1 MKKTLTVIAAAL
13 AMLMLLPLA
22 SFAAKDNGALPFS
35 DVKTEQWF
43 YDNVKRIYETKLMKG
58 ISDTEF
64 DPDGTLTR
72 GMCATVLY
80 RIAGEPKVNAAGSF
94 ADVKAGEYYA
104 DAVAWAKDEGVVK
117 GKTATEFDPDGEI
130 TREEF
135 ATMLF
140 RFVDAADAELTETRD
155 GEPADAD
162 KIDEYAADAVGAL
175 YRSEIVNG
183 NENGEFDPDADITR
197 AETSAL
203 LDRFL
208 DVTKADIR
216 VTEEYGRICVR
227 ISFKGS
233 NGEGDPKSTSDVT
246 FGYIPEGLTFTEL
259 EEDENFPNYRHI
271 WMGEANDIFDTFVGI
286 NVFPSD
292 EVDPGFSAPTWEKVY
307 LTEINGMDAFAVD
320 VESEIDGRPIN
331 CRGIT
336 FGDKDI
342 SVMVF
347 GMNISQDEL
356 IRIVENIIW

>member
-22 SFAAKDNGALPFS
+22 SFAAKDGGALPFS
-35 DVKTEQWF
+35 DVKTEQW
-43 YDNVKRIYETKLMKG
+43 YYENVKRIYETKLMKG

-94 ADVKAGEYYA
+94 TDVKAGEYYA
-104 DAVAWAKDEGVVK
+104 DAVAWAKDEGVVM
-117 GKTATEFDPDGEI
+117 GKTEIEFDPDGTI

-135 ATMLF
+135 AAMLY
-140 RFVDAADAELTETRD
+140 RFVDAADVELTETRD
-155 GEPADAD
+155 GEPVDAD
-162 KIDEYAADAVGAL
+162 KIDEYAADAVDAL

-208 DVTKADIR
+208 GVTKADIR
-216 VTEEYGRICVR
+216 VTEEYGRTCVR
-227 ISFKGS
+227 ISFNGS
-233 NGEGDPKSTSDVT
+233 NGEGEPKSASDIT
-246 FGYIPEGLTFTEL
+246 FGYIPEGLAFEEL
-259 EEDENFPNYRHI
+259 HDEDHPNYRI
-271 WMGEANDIFDTFVGI
+271 VRMGQLNDIFDTLVGI

-307 LTEINGMDAFAVD
+307 LTDINGMDAFAVD
-320 VESEIDGRPIN
+320 AESEIDGRPFN
-331 CRGIT
+331 CRGII
-336 FGDKDI
+336 FGDGDF

-356 IRIVENIIW
+356 IRIAENIIW